1 MQREQRKNRL
11 TKANSEAGG
20 AKSLIKIIK
29 MAHPQWGVMIIGLFL
44 SLIGVFANLLAP
56 KYSGKLINLFMGKHG
71 MDYQLI
77 SIVLAL
83 FIGGALISAAG
94 SFLTSV
100 AGEQLVKNLRTIVW
114 KHLSILKVSYFDQTK
129 SGEITSRLTNDTTQV
144 KRLVANDLPN
154 FVTNVLQMLGAVV
167 LMFSTDWH
175 LALWILL
182 AAPVTLLLLLPIMK
196 FSRKVG
202 HATQDAMADFSG
214 VAQETL
220 AEMRLV
226 KSSGAEDQIISTGD
240 SAINRLFKFGRKEAI
255 VDGIV
260 GPMMS
265 LVMMGLFVV
274 ILVVGALRIADGQ
287 STMGTLF
294 SFLMYLFQ
302 IMPAFMVL
310 GTFSTTYAKTQGST
324 QRLTEILNEEP
335 EDFEKG
341 QTIDVEGQ
349 TLKTK
354 NIDFGY
360 TSSEEILH
368 NITIEAKPNTI
379 VAFVGPSGGGKST
392 IFQLLERF
400 YTPNNGSIQIGNQT
414 INNINLKNW
423 RQQIGFVAQD
433 SAIMAGTIRENL
445 TYGSDEEYTD
455 DQLWH
460 VLQLAYADQFVKN
473 MPNQLETQVGER
485 GIMVSGGQRQRLA
498 IARAFLRNPKILMLD
513 EATAS
518 LDSESEAMVQKA
530 LEKLMQ
536 NRTTLVIAHR
546 LATIVDADKI
556 YFVEQGKITGSGS
569 HNELLKNH
577 PLYKEYVQEQ
587 LVTQ

>member
-1 MQREQRKNRL
+1 MQRSKERTKFGQRPNGE
-11 TKANSEAGG
+11 T
-20 AKSLIKIIK
+20 KSLIKIIK
-29 MAHPQWGVMIIGLFL
+29 MAHPRWSFMITGLLL
-44 SLIGVFANLLAP
+44 SLVGVLANLLAP
-56 KYSGKLINLFMGKHG
+56 KYSGNLINLFMGKQG
-71 MDYQLI
+71 MDYKLVG
-77 SIVLAL
+77 IVLAL
-83 FIGGALISAAG
+83 FMGGALISALG
-94 SFLTSV
+94 SFLTSI
-100 AGEQLVKNLRTIVW
+100 AGEQLVKNLR
-114 KHLSILKVSYFDQTK
+114 SIIWQRLAVLKVRYFDQTK

-154 FVTNVLQMLGAVV
+154 FVTSFLQMLGAII

-182 AAPVTLLLLLPIMK
+182 AAPVTLLFMMPIMV

-226 KSSGAEDQIISTGD
+226 KSSGAEDQIRTTGNQAIS
-240 SAINRLFKFGRKEAI
+240 RLFQFGRKEAVI
-255 VDGIV
+255 DGTV
-260 GPMMS
+260 GPIMN

-274 ILVVGALRIADGQ
+274 ILVVGALRIAHGQ

-302 IMPAFMVL
+302 IMPAFMAI

-324 QRLTEILNEEP
+324 QRLTEILDEP
-335 EDFEKG
+335 AEDFEKG
-341 QTIDVEGQ
+341 QAVELEGQ
-349 TLKTK
+349 ALSMH
-354 NIDFGY
+354 NVNFGY
-360 TSSEEILH
+360 TESEEILH
-368 NITIEAKPNTI
+368 DITMEAKPNTI

-400 YTPNNGSIQIGNQT
+400 YEPSSGVIKIGDKF
-414 INNINLKNW
+414 IEDINLQNW
-423 RQQIGFVAQD
+423 RQQIGFVSQD
-433 SAIMAGTIRENL
+433 SAIMAGTIRDNL
-445 TYGSDEEYTD
+445 TYGSDEKYTD
-455 DQLWH
+455 EQLWH
-460 VLQLAYADQFVKN
+460 VLQLAYADQFVKK
-473 MPNQLETQVGER
+473 MPDQLETQVGER

-530 LEKLMQ
+530 LEQLMQ

-546 LATIVDADKI
+546 LSTIVDADQI
-556 YFVEQGKITGSGS
+556 YFVEQGKITGSGT
-569 HNELLKNH
+569 HTELLKKH

>member
-1 MQREQRKNRL
+1 MQRSKERTKFGQRPNGE
-11 TKANSEAGG
+11 T
-20 AKSLIKIIK
+20 KSLIKIIK
-29 MAHPQWGVMIIGLFL
+29 MAHPRWSFMITGLLL
-44 SLIGVFANLLAP
+44 SLVGVLANLLAP
-56 KYSGKLINLFMGKHG
+56 KYSGNLINLFMGKQG
-71 MDYQLI
+71 MDYKLVG
-77 SIVLAL
+77 IVLAL
-83 FIGGALISAAG
+83 FMGGALISALG
-94 SFLTSV
+94 SFLTSI
-100 AGEQLVKNLRTIVW
+100 AGEQLVKNLR
-114 KHLSILKVSYFDQTK
+114 SIIWQRLAVLKVRYFDQTK

-154 FVTNVLQMLGAVV
+154 FVTSFLQMLGAII

-182 AAPVTLLLLLPIMK
+182 AAPVTLLFMMPIMV

-226 KSSGAEDQIISTGD
+226 KSSGAEDQIRNTGNQAIS
-240 SAINRLFKFGRKEAI
+240 RLFQFGRKEAVI
-255 VDGIV
+255 DGTV
-260 GPMMS
+260 GPIMN

-274 ILVVGALRIADGQ
+274 ILVVGALRIAHGQ

-302 IMPAFMVL
+302 IMPAFMAI

-324 QRLTEILNEEP
+324 QRLTEILDEP
-335 EDFEKG
+335 AEDFEKG
-341 QTIDVEGQ
+341 QAVELEGQ
-349 TLKTK
+349 ALSMH
-354 NIDFGY
+354 NVSFGY
-360 TSSEEILH
+360 TESEEILH
-368 NITIEAKPNTI
+368 DITMEAKPNTI

-400 YTPNNGSIQIGNQT
+400 YEPSSGVIKIGDKF
-414 INNINLKNW
+414 IEDINLQNW
-423 RQQIGFVAQD
+423 RQQIGFVSQD
-433 SAIMAGTIRENL
+433 SAIMAGTIRDNL
-445 TYGSDEEYTD
+445 TYGSDEKYTD
-455 DQLWH
+455 EQLWH
-460 VLQLAYADQFVKN
+460 VLQLAYADQFVKK
-473 MPNQLETQVGER
+473 MPDQLETQVGER

-530 LEKLMQ
+530 LEQLMQ

-546 LATIVDADKI
+546 LSTIVDADQI
-556 YFVEQGKITGSGS
+556 YFVEQGKITGSGT
-569 HNELLKNH
+569 HTELLKKH

>member
-1 MQREQRKNRL
+1 MQRKQGQSQFEKRPQ
-11 TKANSEAGG
+11 GG
-20 AKSLIKIIK
+20 TKSLVKIIK
-29 MAHPQWGVMIIGLFL
+29 MAHPQWGYMITGLLL
-44 SLIGVFANLLAP
+44 SLVGVFANLLAP
-56 KYSGKLINLFMGKHG
+56 KYSGNLINSFMGKQG
-71 MDYQLI
+71 ADYKLI
-77 SIVLAL
+77 GIVLAL
-83 FIGGALISAAG
+83 FMGGALISALG

-100 AGEQLVKNLRTIVW
+100 AGEQLVKNLRSIIW
-114 KHLSILKVSYFDQTK
+114 ERLAILKVRYFDQTK

-154 FVTNVLQMLGAVV
+154 FVTSFLQMLGAIV

-182 AAPVTLLLLLPIMK
+182 AAPVTLLFLMPIMM

-226 KSSGAEDQIISTGD
+226 KSSGAEEQIKTTGNQ
-240 SAINRLFKFGRKEAI
+240 SIERLFHFGRKEAVI
-255 VDGIV
+255 DGTV
-260 GPMMS
+260 GPVMN

-274 ILVVGALRIADGQ
+274 ILFVGALRIAHGQ

-302 IMPAFMVL
+302 IMPAFMSI

-324 QRLTEILNEEP
+324 QRLTEILDESA
-335 EDFEKG
+335 EDFDKG
-341 QTIDVEGQ
+341 QFVELEGK
-349 TLKTK
+349 TLSMQ
-354 NIDFGY
+354 NVNFGY
-360 TSSEEILH
+360 SDSEEILH
-368 NITIEAKPNTI
+368 NITMEAKPNTI
-379 VAFVGPSGGGKST
+379 VAFVGPSGGGKTT

-400 YTPNNGSIQIGNQT
+400 YDPNSGVIKIGNQS
-414 INNINLKNW
+414 IENINLKNW
-423 RQQIGFVAQD
+423 RQQIGFVSQD
-433 SAIMAGTIRENL
+433 SAIMAGTIRDNL
-445 TYGSDEEYTD
+445 TYGSDATYTD

-460 VLQLAYADQFVKN
+460 VLQLAYADKFVKK

-485 GIMVSGGQRQRLA
+485 GIMISGGQRQRLA
-498 IARAFLRNPKILMLD
+498 IARAFLRDPKILMLD

-530 LEKLMQ
+530 LEQLMK

-546 LATIVDADKI
+546 LATIVDADQI
-556 YFVEQGKITGSGS
+556 YFVEQGTITGSGS
-569 HNELLKNH
+569 HAELLKTH